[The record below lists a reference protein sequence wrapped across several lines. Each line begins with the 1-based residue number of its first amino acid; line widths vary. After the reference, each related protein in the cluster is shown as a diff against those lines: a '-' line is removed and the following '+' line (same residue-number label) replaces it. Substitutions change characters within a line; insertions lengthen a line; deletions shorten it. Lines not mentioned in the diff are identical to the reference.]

1 MEERRAVRPNFAED
15 VYGSGAGERSAAV
28 VAEMSESSLAQR
40 RSAVLPKL
48 NNLKND
54 DGPSKNEKENEMPAE
69 LGDLGFSYADA
80 DDYENELAE
89 LYSYSE
95 MEDFASNAVAY
106 RTFLENT
113 EGLNVLSSLSFCD
126 LGRQKQ
132 INLLTALMAQMES
145 AVPEERFLAL
155 RAVLYVLQGAYM
167 DFDDDDGEQ
176 VNNTTSN
183 PAPLNEKEC
192 LMQAA
197 RNSYLA
203 AETGLFGPLV
213 SMLLFELEVPYEPV
227 GCNDGR
233 ESKASFSSNHRA
245 STSDLSESGK
255 KKRSANLA
263 DNESLRAILAGLY
276 HLVETIRREEL
287 VDVISETAETRAYLR
302 RVRINFLDELDHP
315 IPSSDRSL
323 LIIMCDM
330 MTPFYN
336 GTSPHIPVKKAFLL
350 TWKILLATFGDSAFL
365 HKKKSEV
372 RAKHGL
378 YATEDTLEIAHFMR
392 TCVINDGDTGFNG
405 GSRPRRSVPGRL
417 GRQMAYTGLEGDES
431 AESDILGLSSTT
443 PIEDETPSPALSER
457 TGGLPK
463 DDSGERTPIASSP
476 VHIPMRRLPWRS
488 KARKEDIDCF
498 LQTARNKYLRYELAG
513 DLETH
518 VGLPAHIVRGLKV
531 LQDHLY
537 TSISDIQLEREDV
550 YHRYKLT
557 VKEEVELSKVEMF
570 YRALLPNMVNYVV
583 ALLKVLLAA
592 APNSKVLQA
601 KNEAVNIMCDVLT
614 PETDTAD
621 VLSSSMSLDRSG
633 TNPLE
638 ESVRLAIDIH
648 RHKEIIVKAASG
660 IIILMLKHFRL
671 NHVYQFEA
679 FAQQLIYGNGIPLM
693 LRFLDQNMIRYV
705 QSRHELRPYN
715 YPYCALYWA
724 RNSETFPTLG
734 VDNIEAEVPA
744 HGYFLWRN
752 IFSAVNMVRI
762 LNKLTKGKH
771 ARNMM
776 LVVFKSAPIL
786 KRCLKIRVPI
796 LQLYTL
802 KLLKM
807 QARFLGR
814 QWRRTNMDIIS
825 AIYCSVRHRLIDDWA
840 FANDSRS
847 KSWDFQADEQSLKVL
862 IERFNSRRYSKLYP
876 AFAVEQG
883 EDQAY
888 GDDYLDR
895 WDPLEYV
902 ANDYCIHSV
911 LAAEKFEPESSWMD
925 NYEAWLEK
933 EVFSGPID
941 WDQLLLS
948 SN

>member
-15 VYGSGAGERSAAV
+15 VYGSGAGERSAAA

-113 EGLNVLSSLSFCD
+113 E
-126 LGRQKQ
+126 
-132 INLLTALMAQMES
+132 
-145 AVPEERFLAL
+145 
-155 RAVLYVLQGAYM
+155 GAYM

-601 KNEAVNIMCDVLT
+601 KNEAVNII
-614 PETDTAD
+614 
-621 VLSSSMSLDRSG
+621 G